1 MPTRQFSGALVR
13 AKRRSIDISQ
23 DVVGERMGVGRG
35 TVAKWET
42 GTTVPDPHKLPLLA
56 EVLDSP
62 VDELFPREG
71 EPDLADLRGDAG
83 YAQVDAGSLIGMRS
97 HIPVS
102 KAERGI
108 ARLNDAYVEP
118 LAVAYG
124 VTVEELLAAQERSFG
139 IVTPP
144 KTAGKSHGVEQ
155 APRTVAEKINYL
167 LQNAY
172 CGATPPTDAEI
183 ARAVNEHAGKALAT
197 ENDIRALRTGTESL
211 ASSAMKDGLAYA
223 LKIDPVFFTD
233 DAEVN
238 PAAREVLEGIRF
250 LGSIHQGQ
258 ILGLAARGNQAG
270 LSAEMIARVN
280 SLVAEL
286 QDKLPDVQSDE

>member
-1 MPTRQFSGALVR
+1 MSARQFSGARVR
-13 AKRRSIDISQ
+13 ARRRSIDLTQ
-23 DVVGERMGVGRG
+23 LDLAKLMNVGRG
-35 TVAKWET
+35 AVAKWET
-42 GTTVPDPHKLPLLA
+42 SESTPDAHKLPLLA
-56 EVLDSP
+56 EALRGP
-62 VDELFPREG
+62 LDELFPREG
-71 EPDLADLRGDAG
+71 EPDLADLRCDAG
-83 YAQVDAGSLIGMRS
+83 YAQADVGPLIGTRS

-108 ARLNDAYVEP
+108 ARLDDAYVEP
-118 LAVAYG
+118 LAAAYG
-124 VTVEELLAAQERSFG
+124 VSVEDLLIAQDRSFG
-139 IVTPP
+139 VVAPVQSRS
-144 KTAGKSHGVEQ
+144 AEQ

-172 CGATPPTDAEI
+172 FGETPPSDAEI

-197 ENDIRALRTGTESL
+197 EEGIYALRSGSQTSASL
-211 ASSAMKDGLAYA
+211 AMREGLAYA
-223 LKIDPVFFTD
+223 LKIDPVFFAD

-238 PAAREVLEGIRF
+238 PAAREMLEGLRF

-270 LSAEMIARVN
+270 LSAEMIAKVN

-286 QDKLPDVQSDE
+286 QDKLPDVQNGE